1 MTGVTDVKG
10 VRGYWL
16 TMACMYLQV
25 QVQSDSVCIIREVWA
40 WGLWQAG
47 QG

>member
-1 MTGVTDVKG
+1 MTDVKG

-25 QVQSDSVCIIREVWA
+25 QVQSDSVCIIRGGGHG
-40 WGLWQAG
+40 GLWPAG